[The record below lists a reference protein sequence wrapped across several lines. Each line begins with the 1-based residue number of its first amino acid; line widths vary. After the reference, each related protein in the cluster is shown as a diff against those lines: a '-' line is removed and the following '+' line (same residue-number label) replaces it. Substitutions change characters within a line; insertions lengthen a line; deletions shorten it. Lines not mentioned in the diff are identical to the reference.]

1 MSISSGQPTVGTA
14 AALIDSSEAMPFK
27 LMVHNNDNTD
37 NVYLGNSDV
46 TTENG
51 LTLAKSERVEFTL
64 YPGVRIFAVA
74 TKSGHIISWL
84 KQKQ

>member
-1 MSISSGQPTVGTA
+1 MSISSGQTSVGTA
-14 AALIDSSEAMPFK
+14 AMLIDSSEAMPFK

-46 TTENG
+46 TTGNG

-64 YPGVRIFAVA
+64 YPGERLFAVS
-74 TKSGHIISWL
+74 TKSGHVISWL